1 MMETK
6 SKHNSA
12 NTSLRII
19 NRGCSY
25 EYAISENNSYVVPKV
40 NESKIE
46 LFISTEIIVEKEKLS
61 FKNKFIFQ
69 NSFSDIG
76 PPIYITVSSL
86 LI

>member
-1 MMETK
+1 MNMQFLK
-6 SKHNSA
+6 
-12 NTSLRII
+12 II
-19 NRGCSY
+19 RMLCR
-25 EYAISENNSYVVPKV
+25 

-86 LI
+86 SPTQFDFHEIGNRRIIISIIK